1 MAELVDAHDSKSCFA
16 RSESSILSSPTNN
29 MELNKINSLVELFFE
44 KYKEK
49 KEFADQPFLNWLKT
63 KEDNFLTWQQVKY
76 NICLLSE
83 HLRESLSKG
92 DRCILLS
99 ENRPEWLIADIAIMN
114 AGGVTVPLFTTYS
127 EKDYEFIINDCKPK
141 ICIIS
146 SDIQFKKIEK
156 FISKETK
163 VISIENFNE
172 KFESIETILEK
183 KSIGNFESYNNEISR
198 NDLACIIYTSGTTGN
213 PKGVMLSHGGILSNC
228 EGAQDILNTLLKKER
243 PVFLTWLPLSHSY
256 EHTVQYVQISLGA
269 KIYYAESLEK
279 LLPNMAVAR
288 PTIMTAVPRF
298 YQNLFNKISL
308 NFSKQ
313 KGFKKKL
320 IENTIY
326 LGTKNLNKEELNFKE
341 KIVNLFCEKIVRK
354 KIKNQFGG
362 KLKAF
367 VSGGGALDQKIGEF
381 LNSIGLP
388 TLQGYGLTETS
399 PVVSCN
405 IPGKIKIETV
415 GPPFK
420 TNKVRIAQD
429 GEILVKGEN
438 VMLGY
443 WNMKK
448 ETDDI
453 IKDGWLHTGDIG
465 EITKDGNLKI
475 TDRKKEIIVNLG
487 GDNISPTKI
496 ENLLCLNEK
505 IKQCFVYGDKK
516 TYLVALIV
524 TESVEYEN
532 QIRFYLEN
540 LNKSLSLV
548 EKVKR
553 FKLIEEEFT
562 IENGML
568 TPTLKLKRKN
578 ILEKYKKDLEK
589 LY

>member
-1 MAELVDAHDSKSCFA
+1 
-16 RSESSILSSPTNN
+16 
-29 MELNKINSLVELFFE
+29 MELNKINSLVELFFK
-44 KYKEK
+44 KYKENNSASNK
-49 KEFADQPFLNWLKT
+49 PFLKWLKIN
-63 KEDNFLTWQQVKY
+63 KNDFLTWGQVEY
-76 NICLLSE
+76 TIRILSE
-83 HLRESLSKG
+83 YLRKNLSTG
-92 DRCILLS
+92 DRCVLLS
-99 ENRPEWLIADIAIMN
+99 ENRPEWLITDIAIMN

-127 EKDYEFIINDCKPK
+127 EKDYEYIINDCKPK
-141 ICIIS
+141 ICIVS
-146 SDIQFKKIEK
+146 NNIQFKKIEN
-156 FISKETK
+156 FISNETR
-163 VISIENFNE
+163 VLSIENFNE
-172 KFESIETILEK
+172 KIKSVENIFEKYSEQETP
-183 KSIGNFESYNNEISR
+183 SVPVDYNQEIR
-198 NDLACIIYTSGTTGN
+198 RKDLACIIYTSGTTGN

-228 EGAQDILNTLLKKER
+228 EGAQEVLEPLVKNDE

-269 KIYYAESLEK
+269 KVFYAESLEK
-279 LLPNMAVAR
+279 LLPNMSVAK

-298 YQNLFNKISL
+298 YQNLYSKIFL

-320 IENTIY
+320 IENTIL
-326 LGTKNLNKEELNFKE
+326 LGTKTLNKEKLNLKQ
-341 KIVNLFCEKIVRK
+341 KIINFLCEILVRR

-420 TNKVRIAQD
+420 TNEVKIADD

-453 IKDGWLHTGDIG
+453 IKNGWLHTGDIG

-487 GDNISPTKI
+487 GDNISPSKI

-505 IKQCFVYGDKK
+505 IKQSFIYGDKK
-516 TYLVALIV
+516 TYLVALV
-524 TESVEYEN
+524 VSESEGNKKE
-532 QIRFYLEN
+532 IEFYLEN
-540 LNKSLSLV
+540 LNKNLTLV
-548 EKVKR
+548 EKIKK
-553 FKLIEEEFT
+553 FKLIKEEFT

-568 TPTLKLKRKN
+568 TPTLKLKRKK
-578 ILEKYKKDLEK
+578 ILEKYKENLEK

>member
-1 MAELVDAHDSKSCFA
+1 
-16 RSESSILSSPTNN
+16 
-29 MELNKINSLVELFFE
+29 MELNKINSLVELFFD
-44 KYKEK
+44 KYKENESLK
-49 KEFADQPFLNWLKT
+49 NELFLKWLKSE
-63 KEDNFLTWQQVKY
+63 KKNFFTWKQVKD
-76 NICLLSE
+76 NIVILTEYLRKNLSF
-83 HLRESLSKG
+83 G
-92 DRCILLS
+92 DRCVLLS
-99 ENRPEWLIADIAIMN
+99 ENRPEWLIADIAVMN

-127 EKDYEFIINDCKPK
+127 EKDYEYIINDCKPK
-141 ICIIS
+141 ICIVS
-146 SDIQFKKIEK
+146 NNIQFKKIEK
-156 FISKETK
+156 FISSEVK
-163 VISIENFNE
+163 VISFENFNE
-172 KFESIETILEK
+172 KVENFQNILEK
-183 KSIGNFESYNNEISR
+183 NSKKESINQSHDYNQVIKR
-198 NDLACIIYTSGTTGN
+198 KDLACIIYTSGTTGN

-228 EGAQDILNTLLKKER
+228 EGAQEILASLVKKDV

-269 KIYYAESLEK
+269 KIFYAESLEK
-279 LLPNMAVAR
+279 LLPNMTIAK

-298 YQNLFNKISL
+298 YQNLYSKISL

-313 KGFKKKL
+313 KGLKKKL
-320 IENTIY
+320 IENTIF
-326 LGTKNLNKEELNFKE
+326 LGTKNLNNERLNFAE
-341 KIVNLFCEKIVRK
+341 KIFNYLCEILVRR

-420 TNKVRIAQD
+420 TNQVKIAED

-448 ETDDI
+448 ETNEI
-453 IKDGWLHTGDIG
+453 LKEGWLHTGDIG
-465 EITKDGNLKI
+465 EFTIEGNLKI

-487 GDNISPTKI
+487 GDNISPSKI
-496 ENLLCLNEK
+496 ENLLCLNNN
-505 IKQCFVYGDKK
+505 IKQSFVYGDKK

-524 TESVEYEN
+524 SDELKNEKEIQLN
-532 QIRFYLEN
+532 IEN
-540 LNKSLSLV
+540 LNKSLSIV
-548 EKVKR
+548 
-553 FKLIEEEFT
+553 
-562 IENGML
+562 
-568 TPTLKLKRKN
+568 
-578 ILEKYKKDLEK
+578 
-589 LY
+589 

>member
-1 MAELVDAHDSKSCFA
+1 
-16 RSESSILSSPTNN
+16 
-29 MELNKINSLVELFFE
+29 MELKEINSLVELFFE

-49 KEFADQPFLNWLKT
+49 KELTNQPFLKWLKT
-63 KEDNFLTWQQVKY
+63 GENDFLTWEQVRN
-76 NICLLSE
+76 NIFLFSEYLSK
-83 HLRESLSKG
+83 SLSKG
-92 DRCILLS
+92 DRCVLLS

-127 EKDYEFIINDCKPK
+127 EKDYEYIINDCRPK

-146 SDIQFKKIEK
+146 NDIQFKKIEK
-156 FISKETK
+156 FISSETK
-163 VISIENFNE
+163 VISIENFNQ
-172 KFESIETILEK
+172 KIKSIETILEK
-183 KSIGNFESYNNEISR
+183 NPKKETINISENFNDKILR
-198 NDLACIIYTSGTTGN
+198 KDLACIIYTSGTTGN

-228 EGAQDILNTLLKKER
+228 EGAQEILDSLVKNER

-279 LLPNMAVAR
+279 LLPNMAVAK

-298 YQNLFNKISL
+298 YQNLFSKISL

-313 KGFKKKL
+313 KGLKKKL

-326 LGTKNLNKEELNFKE
+326 LGTKNLDGKDLNFKE
-341 KIVNLFCEKIVRK
+341 NIIDFLCEKLVRK

-420 TNKVRIAQD
+420 TNKVKIAED

-465 EITKDGNLKI
+465 EFTSDGNLKI

-487 GDNISPTKI
+487 GDNISPSKI

-505 IKQCFVYGDKK
+505 IKQSFVYGDKK

-524 TESVEYEN
+524 SEN
-532 QIRFYLEN
+532 EENKKEIEFYLEN
-540 LNKSLSLV
+540 LNKNLSLV
-548 EKVKR
+548 EKVKK
-553 FKLIEEEFT
+553 FKLIKEEFT

-568 TPTLKLKRKN
+568 TPTLKLKRKK
-578 ILEKYKKDLEK
+578 ILEKYKEDLEK

>member
-1 MAELVDAHDSKSCFA
+1 
-16 RSESSILSSPTNN
+16 
-29 MELNKINSLVELFFE
+29 MELKEINSLVELFFKKYEE
-44 KYKEK
+44 KFSKGIKSNQETFLVSLK
-49 KEFADQPFLNWLKT
+49 NKDLPDTNSGPFTYSWG
-63 KEDNFLTWQQVKY
+63 
-76 NICLLSE
+76 NIGIKIKILSNY
-83 HLRESLSKG
+83 LGKILSKS

-99 ENRPEWLIADIAIMN
+99 ENRPEWLISDIAIMN
-114 AGGVTVPLFTTYS
+114 AGGITVPLFTTYS
-127 EKDYEFIINDCKPK
+127 ENDYEYIINNCQPK
-141 ICIIS
+141 VCIVSNSLQFEKIKNYIKENTIIIS
-146 SDIQFKKIEK
+146 IDEIDEKIEFFENIFSKAEWNIGTLNESKK
-156 FISKETK
+156 F
-163 VISIENFNE
+163 FN
-172 KFESIETILEK
+172 KDLK
-183 KSIGNFESYNNEISR
+183 R

-228 EGAQDILNTLLKKER
+228 EGAQEILDSLVKNKK

-256 EHTVQYVQISLGA
+256 EHTVQYVQILLGA

-279 LLPNMAVAR
+279 LLPNMAIAQ

-298 YQNLFNKISL
+298 YQNLYSKIFL

-313 KGFKKKL
+313 KGLKKKL
-320 IENTIY
+320 IENTIL
-326 LGTKNLNKEELNFKE
+326 LGVKKLNKERLNFKE
-341 KIVNLFCEKIVRK
+341 KIINFLCEKLVRK
-354 KIKNQFGG
+354 KVKNQFGG

-388 TLQGYGLTETS
+388 TLQGYGLTEAS

-405 IPGKIKIETV
+405 IPDKVKIETV

-420 TNKVRIAQD
+420 TNEVKIADD

-448 ETDDI
+448 ETDDM
-453 IKDGWLHTGDIG
+453 IKNGWLHTGDIG
-465 EITKDGNLKI
+465 EITQDGNLKI

-487 GDNISPTKI
+487 GDNISPSKI

-505 IKQCFVYGDKK
+505 IKQSFVYGDKK
-516 TYLVALIV
+516 TFLVALV
-524 TESVEYEN
+524 VSDNEEN
-532 QIRFYLEN
+532 KKEIEFYIEN
-540 LNKSLSLV
+540 LNKSLSLI
-548 EKVKR
+548 EKVKK
-553 FKLIEEEFT
+553 FKIIKEEFT

-568 TPTLKLKRKN
+568 TPTLKLKKKK
-578 ILEKYKKDLEK
+578 ILERYKEELEK

>member
-1 MAELVDAHDSKSCFA
+1 
-16 RSESSILSSPTNN
+16 
-29 MELNKINSLVELFFE
+29 MELKKINSLVELFFKKLEE
-44 KYKEK
+44 KSLKEREKLFLISLKNKNSPDTLSGPYTYSWGNIETKINILSNYLK
-49 KEFADQPFLNWLKT
+49 K
-63 KEDNFLTWQQVKY
+63 
-76 NICLLSE
+76 II
-83 HLRESLSKG
+83 SKG

-99 ENRPEWLIADIAIMN
+99 ENRPEWLISDIAIMN

-127 EKDYEFIINDCKPK
+127 KNDYKYILKDSEPK
-141 ICIIS
+141 VCIVS
-146 SDIQFKKIEK
+146 NFEQFKKIK
-156 FISKETK
+156 NYIKENTII
-163 VISIENFNE
+163 ISIDKFDE
-172 KFESIETILEK
+172 KLDFFEKIFLEAK
-183 KSIGNFESYNNEISR
+183 TNLKTLAESVAPYNKDLRR
-198 NDLACIIYTSGTTGN
+198 NNLACIIYTSGTTGN

-228 EGAQDILNTLLKKER
+228 EGAQEILDSLVKNEK

-256 EHTVQYVQISLGA
+256 EHTVQYVQILLGA

-279 LLPNMAVAR
+279 LLANMSVAQ

-298 YQNLFNKISL
+298 YQNLFSKISL

-320 IENTIY
+320 IESTVY
-326 LGTKNLNKEELNFKE
+326 LGIKNLKKEELKLKE
-341 KIVNLFCEKIVRK
+341 KIINFLCEKLVRK

-405 IPGKIKIETV
+405 IPGRIKIETV

-420 TNKVRIAQD
+420 TNQVKIAKD

-465 EITKDGNLKI
+465 EFTSDGNLKI

-487 GDNISPTKI
+487 GDNISPSKI

-505 IKQCFVYGDKK
+505 IKQSFVYGDKK

-524 TESVEYEN
+524 SETEEN
-532 QIRFYLEN
+532 KKEIENYLEN

-548 EKVKR
+548 EKVKK
-553 FKLIEEEFT
+553 FKLIKEEFT

-568 TPTLKLKRKN
+568 TPTLKLKRKK
-578 ILEKYKKDLEK
+578 ILEKYKFDLDK

>member
-1 MAELVDAHDSKSCFA
+1 
-16 RSESSILSSPTNN
+16 
-29 MELNKINSLVELFFE
+29 MELNKTNSLVELFFE

-49 KEFADQPFLNWLKT
+49 KELKNQPFLKWLKT
-63 KEDNFLTWQQVKY
+63 DEKDFLTWEQVK
-76 NICLLSE
+76 NHICLLSE
-83 HLRESLSKG
+83 YLGENLSKG
-92 DRCILLS
+92 DRCVLLS

-114 AGGVTVPLFTTYS
+114 VGGVTVPLFTTYS
-127 EKDYEFIINDCKPK
+127 DKDYEYIINDCKPK
-141 ICIIS
+141 ICIVS
-146 SDIQFKKIEK
+146 NNIQFKKIEK
-156 FISKETK
+156 FISSETK
-163 VISIENFNE
+163 VISIENFSR
-172 KFESIETILEK
+172 KIESIVNIFEK
-183 KSIGNFESYNNEISR
+183 NHKKEIIKTPENYNDKIIR
-198 NDLACIIYTSGTTGN
+198 KDLACIIYTSGTTGN

-228 EGAQDILNTLLKKER
+228 EGAKEILASLVKNEK

-256 EHTVQYVQISLGA
+256 EHTVQYVQIFLGA

-279 LLPNMAVAR
+279 LLPNIAVAQ

-298 YQNLFNKISL
+298 YQNLYSKINL

-313 KGFKKKL
+313 RGIKRKL
-320 IENTIY
+320 IESTIF
-326 LGTKNLNKEELNFKE
+326 LGTKNLNKEKLNLKE
-341 KIVNLFCEKIVRK
+341 KIIDFFCEKLVRR

-362 KLKAF
+362 RLKAF

-405 IPGKIKIETV
+405 LPGKIKIETV

-420 TNKVRIAQD
+420 TNKVRIASD
-429 GEILVKGEN
+429 GEILVMGEN

-443 WNMKK
+443 WNKK
-448 ETDDI
+448 QETDEI

-465 EITKDGNLKI
+465 EITRDGNLKI

-487 GDNISPTKI
+487 GDNISPSKI

-505 IKQCFVYGDKK
+505 IKQSLVYGDKK
-516 TYLVALIV
+516 TFLVALIV
-524 TESVEYEN
+524 TESEKNKKE
-532 QIRFYLEN
+532 IAFYLEN
-540 LNKSLSLV
+540 LNKSLSLI
-548 EKVKR
+548 EKVKK
-553 FKLIEEEFT
+553 FKLIKEEFT

-568 TPTLKLKRKN
+568 TPTLKLRRKK
-578 ILEKYKKDLEK
+578 ILEKYKQDLEK

>member
-1 MAELVDAHDSKSCFA
+1 
-16 RSESSILSSPTNN
+16 
-29 MELNKINSLVELFFE
+29 MELKKINSLVELFFTKFE
-44 KYKEK
+44 DVTSDNSK
-49 KEFADQPFLNWLKT
+49 KMSNTFLISLKN
-63 KEDNFLTWQQVKY
+63 KNKGDKSFSYSWEMA
-76 NICLLSE
+76 NIRIKVLSNY
-83 HLRESLSKG
+83 LINIISKG
-92 DRCILLS
+92 DRCVLLS
-99 ENRPEWLIADIAIMN
+99 ENRPEWLISDIAIMN
-114 AGGVTVPLFTTYS
+114 AGGITVPLFTTYS
-127 EKDYEFIINDCKPK
+127 ENDYKHIINDCKPK
-141 ICIIS
+141 VCIVSNIE
-146 SDIQFKKIEK
+146 QFKKIK
-156 FISKETK
+156 NYIKDETII
-163 VISIENFNE
+163 ISIDQFDQHVFCFDKIFEKVLFNFSE
-172 KFESIETILEK
+172 DIDQMK
-183 KSIGNFESYNNEISR
+183 NFYNKDIKR

-228 EGAQDILNTLLKKER
+228 EGAKEILESLVKEDP

-269 KIYYAESLEK
+269 KVFYAESLEK
-279 LLPNMAVAR
+279 LLPNMMDAK

-298 YQNLFNKISL
+298 YQNLYSKIL
-308 NFSKQ
+308 FNFSKQ

-320 IENTIY
+320 IENTIL
-326 LGTKNLNKEELNFKE
+326 LGTKILNKERLNLSE
-341 KIVNLFCEKIVRK
+341 KITNFFYELLVRK

-367 VSGGGALDQKIGEF
+367 VSGGGALDEKIGKF
-381 LNSIGLP
+381 LNAIGLP

-420 TNKVRIAQD
+420 TNEVKIAED

-448 ETDDI
+448 ETEDV
-453 IKDGWLHTGDIG
+453 IKHGWLHTGDIG

-487 GDNISPTKI
+487 GDNISPSKI

-505 IKQCFVYGDKK
+505 IKQSFVYGDKK

-524 TESVEYEN
+524 SESLEN
-532 QIRFYLEN
+532 KKEIAFYLEN
-540 LNKSLSLV
+540 LNKKLSLV
-548 EKVKR
+548 EKVKK
-553 FKLIEEEFT
+553 FKLIKEEFT
-562 IENGML
+562 IENRML
-568 TPTLKLKRKN
+568 TPTLKLKRKK
-578 ILEKYKKDLEK
+578 ILEKYKGELEK

>member
-1 MAELVDAHDSKSCFA
+1 
-16 RSESSILSSPTNN
+16 
-29 MELNKINSLVELFFE
+29 MELKEINSLVELFFKKFEENTSNDFE
-44 KYKEK
+44 KMNEIFLISLKQKNEEK
-49 KEFADQPFLNWLKT
+49 KLISGP
-63 KEDNFLTWQQVKY
+63 
-76 NICLLSE
+76 LSYSWVMINNRIKILSNY
-83 HLRESLSKG
+83 LREIISKG

-99 ENRPEWLIADIAIMN
+99 ENRPEWLISDIAIMN

-127 EKDYEFIINDCKPK
+127 ENDYEYIVNDCTPK
-141 ICIIS
+141 VCIVS
-146 SDIQFKKIEK
+146 NDIQLRKIKKFIKKDTILISIDGFDKKIKCFEQIFSKVLLDEK
-156 FISKETK
+156 DFIKLNNQYNKE
-163 VISIENFNE
+163 IQ
-172 KFESIETILEK
+172 
-183 KSIGNFESYNNEISR
+183 R

-228 EGAQDILNTLLKKER
+228 EGAQEILETLVENEK

-256 EHTVQYVQISLGA
+256 EHTVQYVQISLKA
-269 KIYYAESLEK
+269 KVYYAESLEK
-279 LLPNMAVAR
+279 LLPNMLVAQ

-298 YQNLFNKISL
+298 YQNLYSKISL
-308 NFSKQ
+308 NLSKQ

-320 IENTIY
+320 IESTIN
-326 LGTKNLNKEELNFKE
+326 LGIKNLNKEELNFKE
-341 KIVNLFCEKIVRK
+341 KIIDFFCEKLVRR
-354 KIKNQFGG
+354 KIKKQFGG

-367 VSGGGALDQKIGEF
+367 VSGGGALDKKIGEF

-420 TNKVRIAQD
+420 TNEVKIADD

-438 VMLGY
+438 VMIGY

-448 ETDDI
+448 ETDEI
-453 IKDGWLHTGDIG
+453 LKDGWLHTGDIG
-465 EITKDGNLKI
+465 EFTNDGNLKI

-524 TESVEYEN
+524 SESEKNKKE
-532 QIRFYLEN
+532 IEFYLEK

-548 EKVKR
+548 EKVKK
-553 FKLIEEEFT
+553 FKLINNEFT

-568 TPTLKLKRKN
+568 TPTLKLKRKK
-578 ILEKYKKDLEK
+578 ILENYKNDLEK